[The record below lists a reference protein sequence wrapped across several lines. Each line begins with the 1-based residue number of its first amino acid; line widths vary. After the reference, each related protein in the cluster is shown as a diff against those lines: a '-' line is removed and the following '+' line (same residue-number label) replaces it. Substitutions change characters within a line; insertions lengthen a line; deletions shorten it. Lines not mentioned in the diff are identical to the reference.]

1 MPRKANGAAI
11 QAIRKG
17 LGLSQQTLA
26 ERIGVSAV
34 AVSLVE
40 RGGGMRDANLRKTA
54 DVLGV
59 PLDAITIPVPEPE
72 EVAS

>member
-1 MPRKANGAAI
+1 MSRKANGAAI
-11 QAIRKG
+11 RSIRRAV
-17 LGLSQQTLA
+17 GLSQQTLA

-40 RGGGMRDANLRKTA
+40 RGGGMRVENLRKAA

-72 EVAS
+72 EATA